1 VTVTIFNM
9 SEQNSRRKKSAPVPK
24 EHGAWFMLG
33 HCVLIGALVAGSFQ
47 IPVALVGLSSFLVF
61 VAMQGLKQ
69 LARAFRRREH
79 QIAVRIPWISLVFL
93 LAAVLLG
100 LWAVVGW
107 DRVVLLYWG
116 AIGGV
121 LTGIYVAV
129 LFQRKERSLLGEW
142 LGILGLTS
150 TAGVIWSAGTSE
162 WGGVGFLLWGLA
174 FLYFGGTVPFVR
186 LRVRQMKEGAIP
198 WRSKEVSNALLYNLM
213 ALLFAALGV
222 WLQRVPP
229 LALAPF
235 GLSLAKTI
243 WAVSRDKV
251 PQKIAHV
258 GYSEAVM
265 STIFA
270 VLMIVAFWPF
280 S

>member
-1 VTVTIFNM
+1 M
-9 SEQNSRRKKSAPVPK
+9 PEQNSRRKKSAPVPK

-33 HCVLIGALVAGSFQ
+33 HCVLIGALVAGAFQ

-79 QIAVRIPWISLVFL
+79 QIAVRIPWISLGFL
-93 LAAVLLG
+93 LAAALLG

-116 AIGGV
+116 AIGAV

-150 TAGVIWSAGTSE
+150 TAGVVWSAGTSE
-162 WGGVGFLLWGLA
+162 WGGIGFLLWGLA

-186 LRVRQMKEGAIP
+186 LRVRQMKEGVLP
-198 WRSKEVSNALLYNLM
+198 WTGKEVSSTLLYCVL
-213 ALLFAALGV
+213 AILVVALGV
-222 WLQRVPP
+222 WLQWVPN
-229 LALAPF
+229 LVLVPF
-235 GLSLAKTI
+235 VLSLLKTI
-243 WAVSRDKV
+243 WAASRDKF

-270 VLMIVAFWPF
+270 VLVIAAFWPF